1 MHSQMKNYQHQT
13 QRFFKKNNCFQLTI
27 PIQNKNIASVAVERN
42 SDVVKTNQKSQPSAF
57 ITAMMTNYQIAIEKP
72 RNREFHYLETFKS
85 RETSVKSR
93 QRVKETDDA
102 KSLA

>member
-57 ITAMMTNYQIAIEKP
+57 ITAMMTNYQIAIENQGIGNFIIWKHLRVERP
-72 RNREFHYLETFKS
+72 RSSHGRESK
-85 RETSVKSR
+85 RRMMQK
-93 QRVKETDDA
+93 A
-102 KSLA
+102 